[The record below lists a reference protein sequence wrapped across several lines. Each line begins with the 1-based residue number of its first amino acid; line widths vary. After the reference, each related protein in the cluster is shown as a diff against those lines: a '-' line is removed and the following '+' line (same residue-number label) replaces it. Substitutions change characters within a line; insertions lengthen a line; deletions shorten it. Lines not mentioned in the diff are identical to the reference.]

1 MADVNSQPSKPSAS
15 NPSVDAIT
23 SLFLASFK
31 LFAPPATPAVTAYR
45 QAAQE
50 MVNLSTRRTQA
61 MMDVTAK
68 TRQCKNTGDL
78 ANVTVEFWQTAWAQ
92 QIESANRIAALF
104 GAPMTRAQVANKPVP
119 VRDMLT
125 VPETVAE
132 ASKPTSKIEWADQSQ
147 RRAA

>member
-1 MADVNSQPSKPSAS
+1 MADVNSQPSKPS
-15 NPSVDAIT
+15 VDAFT
-23 SLFLASFK
+23 SLFLSPFRLLGSTA
-31 LFAPPATPAVTAYR
+31 APTTPAVTAYR
-45 QAAQE
+45 QVAIE

-61 MMDVTAK
+61 LMDVTAK

-78 ANVTVEFWQTAWAQ
+78 ANVTVEFWQTAWSQ

-104 GAPMTRAQVANKPVP
+104 GTPLPLALVSSKPAP

-125 VPETVAE
+125 VPETAVE
-132 ASKPTSKIEWADQSQ
+132 TSKPTSQTEWADQSK